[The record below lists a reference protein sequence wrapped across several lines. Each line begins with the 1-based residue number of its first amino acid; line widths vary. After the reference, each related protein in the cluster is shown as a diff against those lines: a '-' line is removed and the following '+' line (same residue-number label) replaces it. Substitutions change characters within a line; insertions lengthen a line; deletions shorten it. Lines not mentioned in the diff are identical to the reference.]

1 MTTKTELIAEL
12 KNNYPTLR
20 SGSEE
25 DGYVELSTE
34 EYNATIEEW
43 ADNKLIELN
52 EIAAKENKEVAK
64 AALLARLGITEE
76 ETNLLIGGSN

>member
-25 DGYVELSTE
+25 DGYVELSAE
-34 EYNATIEEW
+34 KYEATIEEW

-52 EIAAKENKEVAK
+52 EIAVQESKVAAK
-64 AALLARLGITEE
+64 AALLAKLGITEDE
-76 ETNLLIGGSN
+76 AALLLGGN

>member
-1 MTTKTELIAEL
+1 MTTKANLIETL
-12 KNNYPTLR
+12 KKDYPTLR

-25 DGYVELSTE
+25 NGYVELSTE

-52 EIAAKENKEVAK
+52 EIAAKENKATAK

-76 ETNLLIGGSN
+76 EANLLIGGSN

>member
-25 DGYVELSTE
+25 DGYVELSAE
-34 EYNATIEEW
+34 KYKATIEEW

-52 EIAAKENKEVAK
+52 EIAAKLEQEAAK
-64 AALLARLGITEE
+64 AALLARLGITQEE
-76 ETNLLIGGSN
+76 ANLLIGGSN

>member
-1 MTTKTELIAEL
+1 MTTKTELITEL

-20 SGSEE
+20 IGSEE

-34 EYNATIEEW
+34 EYNATIEKW

-52 EIAAKENKEVAK
+52 EIAAQESKLAAK
-64 AALLARLGITEE
+64 AALLARLNITQEE
-76 ETNLLIGGSN
+76 ANLLIGGSN

>member
-1 MTTKTELIAEL
+1 MTTKTELMTEFR
-12 KNNYPTLR
+12 NNHPTLR

-43 ADNKLIELN
+43 ADNKLIELS
-52 EIAAKENKEVAK
+52 EIAAKENKEAAK
-64 AALLARLGITEE
+64 AALLVRLGITEE
-76 ETNLLIGGSN
+76 EANLLIGGSN

>member
-25 DGYVELSTE
+25 DGYVELSAE
-34 EYNATIEEW
+34 KYEATIEEW

-52 EIAAKENKEVAK
+52 EIAVQESKAAAK
-64 AALLARLGITEE
+64 AALLAKLGITEDE
-76 ETNLLIGGSN
+76 AALLLGGN